1 MPISFRALN
10 IFYVVETKLYLSW
23 EKSML
28 IYISNILNAIKVHN
42 PPNAH
47 ILAAYGVTTS
57 ILAAA
62 PTDCIIEKQLPEITL
77 GGLETSS

>member
-1 MPISFRALN
+1 MLLRLNSILLGRSRCLSISQ
-10 IFYVVETKLYLSW
+10 IFWT
-23 EKSML
+23 
-28 IYISNILNAIKVHN
+28 IKVHN
-42 PPNAH
+42 PPNAY